1 MAEAEPDKKAHQ
13 NTNENPFDCIIVFV
27 FSEFIVFNSGLKQ
40 FLA

>member
-27 FSEFIVFNSGLKQ
+27 FSEFITSTVDSKQ
-40 FLA
+40 FC